1 MLSGRL
7 KIGCVP
13 NVHSLLEE
21 KKRILHIPNISHKSL
36 EQLKNRKNNQILG
49 GLNKIA
55 TTKKEDKVSFTYF
68 LLPIYSLLLVM
79 GSVLVPVPLLVL
91 HFLSPSTLVY
101 M

>member
-36 EQLKNRKNNQILG
+36 EQLKNMNNNQILG

-55 TTKKEDKVSFTYF
+55 ITKKEDKVSFT
-68 LLPIYSLLLVM
+68 
-79 GSVLVPVPLLVL
+79 
-91 HFLSPSTLVY
+91 
-101 M
+101 